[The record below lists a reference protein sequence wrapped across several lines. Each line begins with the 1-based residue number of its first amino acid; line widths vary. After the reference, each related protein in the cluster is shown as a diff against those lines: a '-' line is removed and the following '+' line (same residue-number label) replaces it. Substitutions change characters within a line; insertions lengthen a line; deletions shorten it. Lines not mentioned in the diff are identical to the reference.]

1 MTGGCGDKQKM
12 IRIDYS
18 KEFQVPDVGYAYFWS
33 KKKEVI
39 NICDCK
45 KLGFVGDVEF
55 NPENGCITHLIVPG
69 PGCLCGIFGREKEY
83 IIPFQDVC
91 QIGDDIILVQI
102 QEEKCFRKEH
112 LT

>member
-1 MTGGCGDKQKM
+1 MA
-12 IRIDYS
+12 
-18 KEFQVPDVGYAYFWS
+18 YAYFGF

-91 QIGDDIILVQI
+91 QIGDDIILV
-102 QEEKCFRKEH
+102 EVRKLKDVEKPCKCD
-112 LT
+112 